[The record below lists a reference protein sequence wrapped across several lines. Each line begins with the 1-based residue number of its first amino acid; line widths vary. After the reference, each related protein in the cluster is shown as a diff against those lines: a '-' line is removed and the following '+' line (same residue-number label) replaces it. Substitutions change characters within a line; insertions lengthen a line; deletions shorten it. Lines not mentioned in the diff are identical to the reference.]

1 MKKIFVS
8 LMALLVSMT
17 LFAER
22 ITPDDAAL
30 VANNFMNVASASGAK
45 KAVPQKKMVRKATA
59 EENLFYVYENA
70 NGEGWV
76 IVAANDAV
84 TPVLAY
90 SEIGHFRTDNLPVNV
105 KSWMG
110 KYNKFIEKIEADG
123 VEASEEATEQWKN
136 LRKAPRAVQAT
147 VVVGPLIKTTW
158 DQDDPY
164 WNLCPGSGSS
174 KAYTGCVA
182 TAMAQVMNYWQWP
195 VQGTGSHEYQPLD
208 PNSETG
214 AKSKRYGKQSANFGA
229 TTYDWANMTNS
240 YSSSSTSAQKTAVAT
255 LMFHCGVATEM
266 MYGND
271 ADGGSGTY
279 TVNYGDWTDPACA
292 QNAFVTYFKYKKSG
306 LTGYMRDGYK
316 YGGVTYYDKWTDAN
330 WTAMVKGEL
339 DKQHPI
345 MYGGADYNE
354 QGECIGGHSFICD
367 GYDNADYFHF
377 NWGWSG
383 ENDGYYKLSN
393 LEPGSGGA
401 GGGDYEFNK
410 DQDVIIGI
418 VPDKQDLPKVTV
430 TWSVNGT
437 ETTEQY
443 TQEDALVLP
452 AAPQACSASQVFVGW
467 TKSASVSGNKPADL
481 FTSAAG
487 KTVTEDV
494 TYYAVFA
501 TKEAGS
507 AQEVTTTTYTFTTKA
522 WKDATN
528 SWVSD
533 QDGSQYITSNEG
545 VQVTTNSTGAGA
557 TSKNEFNSV
566 SKVVVKYCTNA
577 SKGVGGIAITV
588 GNTTKELSVTKVG
601 GVELRD
607 LTYDFEQESGKMSF
621 VVTCTTNS
629 IYVNSIAVTA
639 GSEASY
645 SNYTTSCSATDVK
658 PVVVKKSDAVK
669 AIRDGQVVIIRDGE
683 VYNLLG
689 VKL

>member
-1 MKKIFVS
+1 MKKILFG

-59 EENLFYVYENA
+59 EEDLFYVYENA

-90 SEIGHFRTDNLPVNV
+90 SETGHFRTDNLPVNV

-158 DQDDPY
+158 DQDSPY

-208 PNSETG
+208 PNSTTG

-229 TTYDWANMTNS
+229 TTYDWANMKNS
-240 YSSSSTSAQKTAVAT
+240 YSTGSYTTVEATAVAT

-279 TVNYGDWTDPACA
+279 TVNYDDWTDPACA

-306 LTGYMRDGYK
+306 LTGYMRDGDE
-316 YGGVTYYDKWTDAN
+316 YGGTTYYQKWSDDD
-330 WTAMVKGEL
+330 WTAMIKAEL
-339 DKQHPI
+339 DKKHPI
-345 MYGGADYNE
+345 MYGGA
-354 QGECIGGHSFICD
+354 GSGGGHSFICD
-367 GYDNADYFHF
+367 GYNDADYFHF

-383 ENDGYYKLSN
+383 ENDGYFKLSS
-393 LEPGSGGA
+393 LKPGSGGA
-401 GGGDYEFNK
+401 GGGSYDFSK

-430 TWSVNGT
+430 TWSVDGV

-533 QDGSQYITSNEG
+533 QDGSQYVTSNEG

-645 SNYTTSCSATDVK
+645 SNYTTSCSGTTDVA
-658 PVVVKKSDAVK
+658 PAVVKKSDAVK

>member
-1 MKKIFVS
+1 MKKILFG

-90 SEIGHFRTDNLPVNV
+90 SETGHFRTDNLPVNV

-158 DQDDPY
+158 DQDSPY

-208 PNSETG
+208 PNSTTG

-229 TTYDWANMTNS
+229 TTYDWANMKNS
-240 YSSSSTSAQKTAVAT
+240 YSTGSYTTVEATAVAT

-279 TVNYGDWTDPACA
+279 TVNYDDWTDPACA

-306 LTGYMRDGYK
+306 LTGYMRDGDE
-316 YGGVTYYDKWTDAN
+316 YGGTTYYQKWSDDD
-330 WTAMVKGEL
+330 WTAMIKAEL
-339 DKQHPI
+339 DKKHPI
-345 MYGGADYNE
+345 MYGGA
-354 QGECIGGHSFICD
+354 GSGGGHSFICD
-367 GYDNADYFHF
+367 GYNDADYFHF

-383 ENDGYYKLSN
+383 ENDGYFKLSS
-393 LEPGSGGA
+393 LKPGSGGA
-401 GGGDYEFNK
+401 GGGSYDFSK

-430 TWSVNGT
+430 TWSVDGV

-533 QDGSQYITSNEG
+533 QDGSQYVTSNEG

-645 SNYTTSCSATDVK
+645 SNYTTSCSGTTDVA